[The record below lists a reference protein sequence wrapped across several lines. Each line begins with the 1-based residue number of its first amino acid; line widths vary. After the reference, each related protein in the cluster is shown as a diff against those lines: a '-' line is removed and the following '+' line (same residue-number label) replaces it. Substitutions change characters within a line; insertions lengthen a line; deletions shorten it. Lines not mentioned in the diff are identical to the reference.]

1 MRVKIEGQITKE
13 RVIEVLMDMMAR
25 APVDSTLVGFNMY
38 LNIRDAHG
46 RLVEFLN
53 EEGAPIEMVL
63 YREDR
68 NQLPIKG
75 QPPKKPARKGKPNLK
90 VVSAA

>member
-1 MRVKIEGQITKE
+1 MRIKIEGQITKE
-13 RVIEVLMDMMAR
+13 RVIEVLLDIMAR
-25 APVDSTLVGFNMY
+25 APEDSTLAGFNMY

-53 EEGAPIEMVL
+53 EGGTPLDMVL
-63 YREDR
+63 YREER
-68 NQLPIKG
+68 NPIPLKR
-75 QPPKKPARKGKPNLK
+75 QPPNKPRKGKPNLK